1 MATLAKLEPVDC
13 IDGLAAAG
21 NCPSTRPSA
30 PSTIES
36 AAATVSC
43 LRRSRVMER
52 SAESSVDIVRGP
64 LVGGLGKHHF
74 GGARL
79 HHAAG
84 PVLLGQEE
92 GAVVGHPL
100 GLLHVVGDD

>member
-21 NCPSTRPSA
+21 NWPTTRPSA
-30 PSTIES
+30 PRTNDSTI
-36 AAATVSC
+36 ATRSC
-43 LRRSRVMER
+43 LRRKGVMAR

-64 LVGGLGKHHF
+64 LVGRLGEHHL

-79 HHAAG
+79 DHSAG
-84 PVLLGQEE
+84 LVLLGEEE
-92 GAVVGHPL
+92 GAVVGDPL
-100 GLLHVVGDD
+100 GLLH